1 MTDEELDLVDVADG
15 LDEVLDFL
23 VKSIVNGFRESE
35 EEQIMKGKLNNLLK
49 NNVWTKILDMKNSEI
64 SDSKLYSS
72 LNQ

>member
-1 MTDEELDLVDVADG
+1 MNRFNEIESLLSEANEE
-15 LDEVLDFL
+15 DF
-23 VKSIVNGFRESE
+23 IEGE